1 MTDKSDIFVREFVLS
16 FGFLGG
22 LFTWV
27 GVDPEEE
34 MIRGL
39 LRVAIPNNEV
49 LVSLVIVA
57 FVVGS
62 TAVGVW
68 GTLAMAGKWGLLVV
82 ALAWVSGFIIA
93 INSLTLWGAILLI
106 MAVIMGGIVV
116 DN

>member
-1 MTDKSDIFVREFVLS
+1 MASKSDIFLQEFVLG

-39 LRVAIPNNEV
+39 LTVAIPNNEV
-49 LVSLVIVA
+49 LVSLVIVL
-57 FVVGS
+57 FVVVS
-62 TAVGVW
+62 TILGVF

-82 ALAWVSGFIIA
+82 GLAWVSGFIIA

-106 MAVIMGGIVV
+106 VAVILGGIVV
-116 DN
+116 DK